1 MLHRCLGEFLVEEG
15 FVTEEQLRRGLMR
28 QERIRSMKVGEIL
41 VEMGVLGHGDLM
53 RAVQRHLS
61 SVARGGVR
69 QRLTDWLI
77 EERLIT
83 PVQIQIA
90 LWRQEQY
97 RQRRIGEILVELG
110 LLSQAR
116 LDTAIRMQLESIAA
130 A

>member
-15 FVTEEQLRRGLMR
+15 FVTEKQLQAGLDR
-28 QERIRSMKVGEIL
+28 QERIRRMKIGEIL
-41 VEMGVLGHGDLM
+41 VEMGVLRHGTLM
-53 RAVQRHLS
+53 RAVERHLS
-61 SVARGGVR
+61 TVARGGVR
-69 QRLTDWLI
+69 LRLTDWLI

-97 RQRRIGEILVELG
+97 RRRRIGEILVELG
-110 LLSQAR
+110 LLSQAQ
-116 LDTAIRMQLESIAA
+116 LNLAIRMQLETIAA